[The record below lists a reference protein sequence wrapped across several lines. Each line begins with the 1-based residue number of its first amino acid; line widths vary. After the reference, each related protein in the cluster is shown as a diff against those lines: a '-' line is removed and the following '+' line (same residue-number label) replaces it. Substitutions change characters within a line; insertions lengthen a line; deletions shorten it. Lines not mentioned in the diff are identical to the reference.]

1 MNEENRKARSK
12 LKEVE
17 TVKEYD
23 DIISSVVLSGTE
35 KEILRLH
42 YVEQKDMRYIADEI
56 GMAEITVVKKHAKI
70 LKKIAKV
77 L

>member
-1 MNEENRKARSK
+1 MNEETKKARSK

-17 TVKEYD
+17 TEKEYNE
-23 DIISSVVLSGTE
+23 IIESVVLSEVE

-42 YVEQKDMRYIADEI
+42 YKEQKEFSYIAGEL
-56 GMAEITVVKKHAKI
+56 GMAEITVWKKHAKI
-70 LKKIAKV
+70 LKKIVKV